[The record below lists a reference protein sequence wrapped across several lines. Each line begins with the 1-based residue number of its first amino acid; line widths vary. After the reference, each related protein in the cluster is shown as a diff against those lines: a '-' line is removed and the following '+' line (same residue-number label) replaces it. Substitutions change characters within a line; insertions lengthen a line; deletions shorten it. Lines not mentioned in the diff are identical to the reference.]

1 MEIGVTIPLQKH
13 LKWKQPPYGDEPNL
27 LLCWE
32 AHRAEIAGR
41 MMLVV
46 VNAAN
51 RFAAIRRMSGADWKK
66 LDSVVPETIAAAMTE
81 AGVPKETQRRY
92 FDAAGPLA
100 FTKTHGRKSVGGLN
114 RVVDE
119 AWFSS
124 ARDYDLESMFQS
136 DMTSFANR
144 MLGSCAT
151 RDGYIVPR
159 EVFLEDLDAL
169 LDGDLLGSFLAKTRN
184 GQAAG
189 KTQRPSNVISFL
201 GPKVDRLPK

>member
-27 LLCWE
+27 LFCWE

-41 MMLVV
+41 KMLVV
-46 VNAAN
+46 VNAAS
-51 RFAAIRRMSGADWKK
+51 RFAAIRRMSGMDWKK
-66 LDSVVPETIAAAMTE
+66 LESVVPETVATAMAE
-81 AGVPKETQRRY
+81 AGVPEETQRRY

-100 FTKTHGRKSVGGLN
+100 FTKTHGRKSIGGLN

-124 ARDYDLESMFQS
+124 ARDYDHESMFQS
-136 DMTSFANR
+136 GMTSFANR

-151 RDGYIVPR
+151 RSGYVVPH
-159 EVFLEDLDAL
+159 EAFLEDLDAL
-169 LDGDLLGSFLAKTRN
+169 LGGDLLGGFLAKKHS
-184 GQAAG
+184 GQAER
-189 KTQRPSNVISFL
+189 KTQRPSNVIPFP
-201 GPKVDRLPK
+201 GPKVERLPK